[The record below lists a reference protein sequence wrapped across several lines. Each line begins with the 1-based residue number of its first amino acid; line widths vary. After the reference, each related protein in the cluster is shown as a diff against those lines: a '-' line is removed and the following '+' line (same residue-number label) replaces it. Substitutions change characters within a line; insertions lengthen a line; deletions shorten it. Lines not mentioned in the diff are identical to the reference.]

1 MADYS
6 AWRELAIPGASLLAR
21 CAGRGR
27 LLVDPLTVATIDLLM
42 RHVENRVLEL
52 ILEIETDQLRLILG
66 RFLELGVAISDEL
79 DRRQFP

>member
-1 MADYS
+1 
-6 AWRELAIPGASLLAR
+6 
-21 CAGRGR
+21 
-27 LLVDPLTVATIDLLM
+27 VDPLTVATIDLLM